1 MFRSIL
7 LNRPQLIRFASTQ
20 LGQVKYIKPTSI
32 INEIPNLKLNI
43 TERAANKL
51 NQIYSSSNEILNI
64 EVENGGCHGYQYN
77 FNLLKENNN
86 NNNKES
92 DADDEF
98 KDDSV
103 TKVTIITNPGKVVI
117 DSNSLKILNN
127 GILNYTTELIG
138 SSFKIE
144 SEALKSSCGCGTSFD
159 IEE

>member
-7 LNRPQLIRFASTQ
+7 LNRPTLIRFASTQ
-20 LGQVKYIKPTSI
+20 LSSKYIKPSSI
-32 INEIPNLKLNI
+32 LNEIPNLKLNI
-43 TERAANKL
+43 TERAASKL
-51 NQIYSSSNEILNI
+51 NQIYKQTNEILNI

-77 FNLLKENNN
+77 FNLIKEDLENNAN
-86 NNNKES
+86 E
-92 DADDEF
+92 DDEF
-98 KDDSV
+98 KDNDIQ
-103 TKVTIITNPGKVVI
+103 KVTFITEPGKVII

-159 IEE
+159 IEQE

>member
-7 LNRPQLIRFASTQ
+7 LNKPSTIRFASTQ
-20 LGQVKYIKPTSI
+20 LGKIKLITPASI
-32 INEIPNLKLNI
+32 INEIPSLKLNI

-51 NQIYSSSNEILNI
+51 NQIYSTSNEILRI

-77 FNLLKENNN
+77 FNLLKEG
-86 NNNKES
+86 K
-92 DADDEF
+92 DATETSDDEF
-98 KDDSV
+98 KDEDV
-103 TKVTIITNPGKVVI
+103 KNITIITQPGKVII

-127 GILNYTTELIG
+127 GVLNYTTELIG

-159 IEE
+159 IET